1 MENKINLVEILKD
14 CPKGMELDCTV
25 FKGLE
30 FDHIDENNGT
40 YPIIC
45 RVKTEWGSYNI
56 HTFTKYGCY
65 STAVYSKCVIFP
77 KGKNTWEGFHRP
89 FKDGDI
95 VTWKDRG
102 ALVACIYKE
111 RKNTSSFYHHI
122 ALYKG
127 GVGIIVNSEIVLMD
141 NQLRLA
147 TEEEKQKLFDAMKDN
162 GYKWNPETKTL
173 EKLIKPKF
181 KVDDKI
187 KLKGKDEFGIIT
199 QVSDCFYTIK
209 WKNNTHCWPIKKQDD
224 WELINELKFKVGDRI
239 RSKKDAPINISNVL
253 ITKVKSSS
261 YEGVIGDTTNSAHIN
276 FKYQDLYELVPNK
289 FDITTLVPF
298 ESRVLVRDSNTEK
311 WKSNFWGFYDIDNA
325 MKCPYEC
332 CGCEFAQCIPYENNE
347 HLLGAT
353 DDCNDYYKTWE

>member
-1 MENKINLVEILKD
+1 MENKINLIELLKD

-30 FDHIDENNGT
+30 FDHIDENNET

-77 KGKNTWEGFHRP
+77 KGKTTWGGLQRP

-95 VTWKDRG
+95 VADDTGWIGITSGGKINSFIPTYCVIKPKDEFEAYFDKKETWQF
-102 ALVACIYKE
+102 
-111 RKNTSSFYHHI
+111 S
-122 ALYKG
+122 
-127 GVGIIVNSEIVLMD
+127 
-141 NQLRLA
+141 RLA
-147 TEEEKQKLFDAMKDN
+147 TEEEKQKLFQAIKDN
-162 GYKWNPETKTL
+162 GYKWNAETKTL
-173 EKLIKPKF
+173 EKLVEPNF

-224 WELINELKFKVGDRI
+224 WEL
-239 RSKKDAPINISNVL
+239 
-253 ITKVKSSS
+253 
-261 YEGVIGDTTNSAHIN
+261 
-276 FKYQDLYELVPNK
+276 VPNK
-289 FDITTLVPF
+289 FDINTLVPF
-298 ESRVLVRDSNTEK
+298 ESRVLVREDKTDV
-311 WKSNFWGFYDIDNA
+311 WRPTFYGFFHQHSKRFYTTS
-325 MKCPYEC
+325 
-332 CGCEFAQCIPYENNE
+332 CGTWLMCIPYNENTK
-347 HLLGAT
+347 HLTGT
-353 DDCNDYYKTWE
+353 TNDCDNFYKTWEK